1 MEKSQ
6 EFLSKTVEENK
17 QKTEGNSCVMSRLKL
32 ELEESI
38 KLNAQMK
45 EEILDLQCRSMRDNL
60 LFYNIK
66 EAQNK
71 ETEDCVRII
80 QDICSSE
87 LEIMEDVSIEIAHRI
102 GKRESG
108 KIRPIV
114 VKFTRFPQR
123 ELVRKSA
130 FKLKNTDLSISEQF
144 PREIQDRR
152 KQLLP
157 VLK

>member
-1 MEKSQ
+1 
-6 EFLSKTVEENK
+6 
-17 QKTEGNSCVMSRLKL
+17 
-32 ELEESI
+32 
-38 KLNAQMK
+38 
-45 EEILDLQCRSMRDNL
+45 
-60 LFYNIK
+60 
-66 EAQNK
+66 
-71 ETEDCVRII
+71 
-80 QDICSSE
+80 
-87 LEIMEDVSIEIAHRI
+87 MEDVSIERAHRI

-157 VLK
+157 VLKQAKANNRKTVLLKISFSLMGDSTDRTREQHHYQTERDPSRDEEVRRMKIPSKLLVGTLTVVLKTSGVN